1 MNTNRSTIKR
11 PCSQPQGFSDP
22 QKSYIRETSYFHIFI
37 FLGSFTPHQN
47 TLNNPILF
55 WTPEKFNIREIPF
68 FQKILTFKNCTPL
81 EKSRFLNIFDSIG
94 IHYILFIYRNYY
106 ILQYFQS
113 GVGWKIYT
121 DLSRQGGWNTT
132 SDLSRQ
138 GGWNTTSDLS
148 KETIHSH
155 LQ

>member
-22 QKSYIRETSYFHIFI
+22 QKSYIRETSYFHIFHFPRVFHPPSEHPQQPYP
-37 FLGSFTPHQN
+37 FLDPRKIQHTG
-47 TLNNPILF
+47 NPIFSKNFTLGFHLDSLF
-55 WTPEKFNIREIPF
+55 SF
-68 FQKILTFKNCTPL
+68 FLYKL
-81 EKSRFLNIFDSIG
+81 
-94 IHYILFIYRNYY
+94 
-106 ILQYFQS
+106 LQYFQS

>member
-22 QKSYIRETSYFHIFI
+22 QKSYIRETSYFHILI
-37 FLGSFTPHQN
+37 FLGSSTPHQN

-68 FQKILTFKNCTPL
+68 FQKILHF
-81 EKSRFLNIFDSIG
+81 SFHRDSLYTISL
-94 IHYILFIYRNYY
+94 YKLLY
-106 ILQYFQS
+106 YFQS

-132 SDLSRQ
+132 SDLSSE

>member
-1 MNTNRSTIKR
+1 MKTNRSTIKR

-22 QKSYIRETSYFHIFI
+22 QKSYIRETSYFHIFHFPRVFHPPSEHPQQPYP
-37 FLGSFTPHQN
+37 FLDPRKIQHTG
-47 TLNNPILF
+47 NPIF
-55 WTPEKFNIREIPF
+55 SKNFNF
-68 FQKILTFKNCTPL
+68 
-81 EKSRFLNIFDSIG
+81 RFHRDSLYTISL
-94 IHYILFIYRNYY
+94 YKLLYY
-106 ILQYFQS
+106 FHS

-148 KETIHSH
+148 RETIHSH
-155 LQ
+155 IQ

>member
-1 MNTNRSTIKR
+1 MKTNRSTIKR

-22 QKSYIRETSYFHIFI
+22 QKSYIRETSYFHIFHFPRVFHPPSEHPQQPYP
-37 FLGSFTPHQN
+37 FLDPRKIQHTG
-47 TLNNPILF
+47 NPIF
-55 WTPEKFNIREIPF
+55 SKNFNFQNLHTSREIT
-68 FQKILTFKNCTPL
+68 IFKHF
-81 EKSRFLNIFDSIG
+81 SFHRDSLYTISL
-94 IHYILFIYRNYY
+94 YKL
-106 ILQYFQS
+106 LQYFQS